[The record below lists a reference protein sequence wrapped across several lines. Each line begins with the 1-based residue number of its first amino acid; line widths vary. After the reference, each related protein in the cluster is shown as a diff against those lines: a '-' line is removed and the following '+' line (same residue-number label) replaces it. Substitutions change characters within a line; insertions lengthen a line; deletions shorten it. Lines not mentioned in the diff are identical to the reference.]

1 MLYILWNAVGII
13 IGGWLS
19 EVIAHRIRKEQ
30 LMALLLIVNI
40 SMLVVGIQG
49 AMETSNTILL
59 MLSGAIGALIGTGL
73 DLDEKFQKIALR
85 LKSLMKK
92 ADEQFVQGFVTVFMI
107 QCVGSMAI
115 LGPMNLRLH
124 GDTQIIV
131 FKIILD
137 FISSLIYGMKFG
149 KSVMATAPFVFA
161 YEAII
166 YALSGGI
173 EAFLTPTMTT
183 ELSAVGSLLILGMS
197 LDLLGIIKMK
207 VVNFLPAILVP
218 LVYDVIQTVWN
229 MIN

>member
-1 MLYILWNAVGII
+1 MIFILFNAIGII

-19 EVIAHRIRKEQ
+19 EVLAHRIRKEQ
-30 LMALLLIVNI
+30 LLAVLLIVNL
-40 SMLVVGIQG
+40 SMLVVGLQG

-73 DLDEKFQKIALR
+73 DLDGKFKNFTIY
-85 LKSLMKK
+85 LKRLMKK
-92 ADEQFVQGFVTVFMI
+92 ADEQFVQGFITVFMI

-124 GDTQIIV
+124 GDSEIII
-131 FKIILD
+131 FKIFLD

-173 EAFLTPTMTT
+173 EAFLTPTMTS

-197 LDLLGIIKMK
+197 LDLLGIIKLK

-218 LVYDVIQTVWN
+218 LIYDVILTIFQ
-229 MIN
+229 